1 MISSKPYLVVPRILK
16 PKPKWLPKRKFMTIA
31 AGFVCRDGIVLCA
44 DSQESAGDYKWPV
57 KKLVIPKNM
66 MGKTRIMIAGAGF
79 GPAIDTATQKI
90 LNRVSM
96 HQLNY
101 EEILRNIEEVLR
113 EIHERD
119 LAFYPTRNQEDV
131 QFQLLIAFT
140 ASEGYGGL
148 FSTSGSLVKRVE
160 NFEVIGSGMVTNFFA
175 HSLYRKNSWD
185 SPLLSL
191 SEGKVLAAY
200 LIHLAKLQLSSIGGR
215 SQIAAIDDGGG
226 IQVADWDVPNW
237 ERFFSEFQWL
247 SGNVMLD
254 CADPS
259 SSVEDFNSRL
269 DVFVAAMKAMKEGF
283 IRNRAEWQ
291 RIWRPVQET
300 INHRGVKT
308 EKVNAE

>member
-1 MISSKPYLVVPRILK
+1 MIFSKPYLVVPRVLK

-44 DSQESAGDYKWPV
+44 DSQESVGDYKWPV
-57 KKLVIPKNM
+57 KKLVIPKIM
-66 MGKTRIMIAGAGF
+66 VGKTRLMIAGAGF

-90 LNRVSM
+90 ISRVGTS
-96 HQLNY
+96 QLNY
-101 EEILRNIEEVLR
+101 EETLRAIEGVLR

-119 LAFYPTRNQEDV
+119 LAFYPTRSQEDV

-140 ASEGYGGL
+140 STEGYGGL
-148 FSTSGSLVKRVE
+148 FSTTGSLVKRVE
-160 NFEVIGSGMVTNFFA
+160 TFEVIGSGMVTNFFA
-175 HSLYRKNSWD
+175 HSLYRKTSWD
-185 SPLLSL
+185 SPILSL

-215 SQIAAIDDGGG
+215 SQIAAIDDDGE

-259 SSVEDFNSRL
+259 SSEEDFISRL
-269 DVFVAAMKAMKEGF
+269 DVFVSAMKAMKQGLIKE
-283 IRNRAEWQ
+283 RVEWE
-291 RIWRPVQET
+291 RIWRPIQET
-300 INHRGVKT
+300 IKRKGAST
-308 EKVNAE
+308 ETAAE